1 MSNLQKIADIEP
13 SKENGWKKRVL
24 IRCDEEWDEED
35 WEQHLVTQGF
45 LDAMDSGDRKEIK
58 RFVRKM
64 KFPACS
70 LMATKSSLARTTF
83 ERKGSTP
90 RRPMPSMVPAG
101 WTGMMASRKLTW
113 RGSSH
118 DRNASK

>member
-1 MSNLQKIADIEP
+1 MSNLHKIADIEP

-70 LMATKSSLARTTF
+70 LMATKKLFGADYIRKEGLNTEKADAKYGPGWLDRDDGEPEIDL
-83 ERKGSTP
+83 ERFKS
-90 RRPMPSMVPAG
+90 
-101 WTGMMASRKLTW
+101 
-113 RGSSH
+113 
-118 DRNASK
+118 

>member
-13 SKENGWKKRVL
+13 SEENGWKKRVL

-45 LDAMDSGDRKEIK
+45 LDAMDRGGLEEAMPFIRKI
-58 RFVRKM
+58 

-70 LMATKSSLARTTF
+70 LMATKKLFGADYIREEGLNTEKADAKYGPGWLDRDDGGPEIDL
-83 ERKGSTP
+83 ERFKS
-90 RRPMPSMVPAG
+90 
-101 WTGMMASRKLTW
+101 
-113 RGSSH
+113 
-118 DRNASK
+118 